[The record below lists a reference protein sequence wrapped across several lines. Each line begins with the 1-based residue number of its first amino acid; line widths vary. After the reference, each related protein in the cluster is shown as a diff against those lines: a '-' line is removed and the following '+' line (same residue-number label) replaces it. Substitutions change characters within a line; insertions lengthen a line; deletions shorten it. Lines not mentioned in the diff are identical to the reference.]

1 MSARDPISAPTLDV
15 ALAASTSAW
24 QTDLERL
31 CRTAK
36 DLFADVVWEVQPDQD
51 QQGISD
57 ITERRAEE
65 VWGHKGMILY
75 LTLAVYSY
83 FY

>member
-1 MSARDPISAPTLDV
+1 MSTRDPLSAPTLEV

-36 DLFADVVWEVQPDQD
+36 DLFADVVWELQPDPEREPERET
-51 QQGISD
+51 SNV
-57 ITERRAEE
+57 TERRVEE
-65 VWGHKGMILY
+65 VWGHKG
-75 LTLAVYSY
+75 A
-83 FY
+83 